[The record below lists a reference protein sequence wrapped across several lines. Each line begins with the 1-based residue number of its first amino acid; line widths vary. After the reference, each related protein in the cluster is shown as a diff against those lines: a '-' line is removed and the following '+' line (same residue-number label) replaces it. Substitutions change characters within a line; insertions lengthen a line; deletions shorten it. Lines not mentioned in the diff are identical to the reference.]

1 VNRDE
6 FETRVLDLWMKTRI
20 PLTRAHLQYESKAR
34 RRQIERWLDELVVE
48 GVLEVEVGDQGEME
62 WTVPGAVRPLD
73 GATTFDELERKQAM
87 RAEARRR
94 VRRSAGRDDRDDR
107 GGSDELALAGKALVL
122 ANRGRAELERSKGD
136 GKKSLLVSSGLSLL
150 GPVGWLYA
158 APFRES
164 VPALLAFAVIYKLL
178 PSFLLMPILF
188 LALPLSAVAGL
199 VYALQYNR
207 YGERTPLFLTGD
219 DDEKEPG

>member
-20 PLTRAHLQYESKAR
+20 PLSKAHLQYDTKAR
-34 RRQIERWLDELVVE
+34 RRQLERWLDELVIE
-48 GVLEVEVGDQGEME
+48 GVLEVEVGDQGEML

-73 GATTFDELERKQAM
+73 GASTFAELERKQAN

-94 VRRSAGRDDRDDR
+94 VRKSAGRDD
-107 GGSDELALAGKALVL
+107 GGDELALAGKALVL

-136 GKKSLLVSSGLSLL
+136 DKKSLLVSSGLSLL

-164 VPALLAFAVIYKLL
+164 VPALLAFAVVYKLL

-207 YGERTPLFLTGD
+207 YGERTPLFLKGEA
-219 DDEKEPG
+219 DEEEA